1 MSATQGDLGD
11 TRGPNG
17 TEPPAGLFAWWRR
30 RSAARRAQV
39 EARRLLKEA
48 RRILKKRGP
57 QIPGAVTATVRAAIQ
72 GADDAI
78 ASGDVERMN
87 KANVTLD
94 EAMDD
99 HLSFAR
105 KSTLRE
111 YAESIG
117 VAIAVALLLRA
128 FVVEAFQIPSGSM
141 IPTLEVGDHIFVSK
155 FSYGLSIPFTDTK
168 ILQYGEPKRGDV
180 IVFKWPVDTSTDYIK
195 RVVGLPGDTVEVRQ
209 GQLFVNGN
217 EIHRERVPVRCHYS
231 EISTA
236 GVPDDHDCEHWLET
250 LGSKVHDTILEPS
263 HPAAD
268 HPRLVVPAGEVFVM
282 GDNRDN
288 SYDSRKWGTVKMNLI
303 KGRALI
309 IWWSRGNSKPW
320 DLVAWVQAIRW
331 RRFFSVVH

>member
-30 RSAARRAQV
+30 RSATRRAQV

-72 GADDAI
+72 GVDDAI

-168 ILQYGEPKRGDV
+168 IMQYGEPKRGDV

-209 GQLFVNGN
+209 GQLYVNGN